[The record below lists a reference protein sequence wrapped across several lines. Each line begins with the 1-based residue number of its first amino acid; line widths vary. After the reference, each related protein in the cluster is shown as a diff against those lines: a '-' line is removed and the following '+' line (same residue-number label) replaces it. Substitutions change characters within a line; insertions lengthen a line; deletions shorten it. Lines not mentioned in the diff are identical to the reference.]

1 MKLSQILLVLVCI
14 IPLKS
19 FTQTLPGWCD
29 EIAYSKEFTGNENQR
44 TNGVS
49 YLLSDI
55 QINLDSEEY
64 FNRVVV
70 KVNSEAGLSQISSL
84 ILNYDST
91 FQTADF
97 IRVNI
102 IRNGKVVNVL
112 EKQKPEFLRREIGLE
127 FGIMD
132 GSISSY
138 IEINDLRIGDILD
151 YSMIVKGF
159 NPIVKD
165 YISFSFPTSFMVP
178 VGKFHLSLTTSNPE
192 LYQYA
197 LENEAQEPKKLK
209 TQNKTEYKWEI
220 NDPDIITVEHDI
232 PAWYNPAPTIKFS
245 KINNWN
251 SIVES
256 LVSLYTSKIDFSS
269 EYKELVSEIKS
280 KYSSKEEQARF
291 AINYVQNSIR
301 YLGNENGIYSF
312 KPRHPNLIL
321 HKKSG
326 DCKEKS
332 WLLSCLL
339 RDIGIE
345 SYPVLVNIFQGHTLE
360 KEPESLVQFNHCVS
374 CYMLGG
380 DTLFVD
386 PTFANQGG
394 GIKDIFFPYYE
405 TGLIIKKGNSELTK
419 IPMRNSGESIIT
431 EEFSFDDI
439 KSPAVLNVTSV
450 FTKNRADIQRSLLR
464 NVSLNDIQSEYLKN
478 YATAYPRIDTLCML
492 KVDDDVENNVIVL
505 TQSYTLGNIWEAR
518 DTLNPNNVQTHFAAR
533 IIQDILRRDTYP
545 ARKSPMA
552 LEYPLNVTQIII
564 ANLPHVWSIKEET
577 NSISGDGFVFNSS
590 VKYSNKRLE
599 LKYNYITNKS
609 YVNNEN
615 YLDFV
620 EKNVKIFNSL
630 SYGLWHSNY
639 NATSPGTNSSHPFYI
654 ILVVLIIGFG
664 LLLAQ
669 KAYRYNPAVKNKYV
683 NYNTPIGGWLIIPV
697 IGIFFWTAFI
707 VIGIFIR
714 NAFNIELWLQFA
726 NQGSTQYQLISVH
739 LVLQFVLNIFF
750 AIFGILN
757 IVLLLLKRSS
767 FPIMMIVFHISYS
780 MFIAFNQYVDMVY
793 YNNNGLL
800 ILVIIFVANTF
811 IWVPYFLRSERVKMT
826 FNKTWKKLRTEVADG
841 FVLQKEESNTGGH
854 YQS

>member
-1 MKLSQILLVLVCI
+1 MTLSRFLLLFVCI
-14 IPLKS
+14 ISLKS
-19 FTQTLPGWCD
+19 FSQTLPGWCD
-29 EIAYSKEFTGNENQR
+29 EIAYRKELTGNENQR
-44 TNGVS
+44 TNGIS

-70 KVNSEAGLSQISSL
+70 KVNSETGLSQISSL
-84 ILNYDST
+84 VLNYDST

-127 FGIMD
+127 FGILN
-132 GSISSY
+132 GLISSY

-165 YISFSFPTSFMVP
+165 YISFSFPTGFMVP
-178 VGKFHLSLTTSNPE
+178 MGKFHLRFTTSHPE

-197 LENEAQEPKKLK
+197 LENKAKEPNKIE
-209 TQNKTEYKWEI
+209 TQNGTEYIWEI
-220 NDPDIITVEHDI
+220 NDPDIITFEQDI

-251 SIVES
+251 SIVEY

-269 EYKELVSEIKS
+269 EYTKLVSEIKS

-291 AINYVQNSIR
+291 AINYVQNTIR

-321 HKKSG
+321 QKRSG

-345 SYPVLVNIFQGHTLE
+345 SYPVLVNVFQGHTIE
-360 KEPESLVQFNHCVS
+360 KEAESLVQFNHCVS

-419 IPMRNSGESIIT
+419 IPMRNSGKSIIT

-450 FTKNRADIQRSLLR
+450 FTKYRADIQRSLLR
-464 NVSLNDIQSEYLKN
+464 NVSLNNLQAKYLKS
-478 YATAYPRIDTLCML
+478 YATVYPRIDTLCML

-518 DTLNPNNVQTHFAAR
+518 DTLNPNNLQTQFTAR

-545 ARKSPMA
+545 SRKSPIA
-552 LEYPLNVTQIII
+552 LEYPLNVTQNII
-564 ANLPHVWSIKEET
+564 ANLPHVWSIKDET
-577 NSISGDGFVFNSS
+577 NSISGAGFEFNSS

-609 YVNNEN
+609 YVSNEN
-615 YLDFV
+615 YLDFI
-620 EKNVKIFNSL
+620 EKNQKIFSSL
-630 SYGLWHSNY
+630 SYSLWHSKT
-639 NATSPGTNSSHPFYI
+639 NATNPGKNSFHPFYI
-654 ILVVLIIGFG
+654 ILIVLVIAFG

-669 KAYRYNPAVKNKYV
+669 KAYRYNPMVRNKYV
-683 NYNTPIGGWLIIPV
+683 NFNTPIGGWLLIPV
-697 IGIFFWTAFI
+697 IGIFFLTAFI
-707 VIGIFIR
+707 IIGIFIR

-726 NQGSTQYQLISVH
+726 NQESTQYQLISVH

-780 MFIAFNQYVDMVY
+780 IFIAFNQFVDMVY
-793 YNNNGLL
+793 YNNKGLL
-800 ILVIIFVANTF
+800 VLVILFVANTF

-826 FNKTWKKLRTEVADG
+826 FNKRREKLRTVVG
-841 FVLQKEESNTGGH
+841 NSPVLQQEESNTDGD
-854 YQS
+854 YKS